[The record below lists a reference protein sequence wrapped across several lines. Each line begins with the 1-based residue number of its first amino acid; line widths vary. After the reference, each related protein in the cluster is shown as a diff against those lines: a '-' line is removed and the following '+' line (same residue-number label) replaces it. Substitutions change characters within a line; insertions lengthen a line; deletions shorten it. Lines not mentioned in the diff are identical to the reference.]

1 MQVAR
6 ARETSN
12 EPYDPYFQTHA
23 KKNEEQTKKTIA
35 LNTLYKEHGPDLWP
49 LLHVLDANLEYE
61 KTHSTELADLIGFET
76 AIVGFQKNTSAE

>member
-35 LNTLYKEHGPDLWP
+35 LNTLYKEHGPDL
-49 LLHVLDANLEYE
+49 
-61 KTHSTELADLIGFET
+61 
-76 AIVGFQKNTSAE
+76 